1 MALKNLI
8 VLADDSPGCAA
19 RIETALV
26 MADKFDAYLTGVY
39 AQEAEHLP
47 NQVLVE
53 LPDEIREMVQIR
65 ISEAT
70 ALSAQEVAHQF
81 RDQVEQ
87 AGRTD
92 KSDWRLINGN
102 PNYVA
107 AVVSRYA
114 DLVIAG
120 QSPPKAHESKFVDP
134 GEVVST
140 SGRPMFVVPQVF
152 KPKGYTGH
160 AVLAWNGS
168 REAARAS
175 SDAMMILGPESK
187 VTVVLL
193 GPRSEMPESFGFDI
207 GEHLHRHG
215 VSVEQVEL
223 EPKSGDR
230 GMDLIN
236 CAKDIDA
243 DLIVMGAYTRSRL
256 REEVFGGVTRTVM
269 KNMTMPIFLS
279 H

>member
-8 VLADDSPGCAA
+8 VLADSSSGCAA

-26 MADKFDAYLTGVY
+26 MANKFDAYLTGVY
-39 AQEAEHLP
+39 AQGAEYIPDQMLA
-47 NQVLVE
+47 E
-53 LPDEIREMVQIR
+53 LPYDIRETVHTRM
-65 ISEAT
+65 
-70 ALSAQEVAHQF
+70 LEVANEGAQRIAQIFH
-81 RDQVEQ
+81 DQVEQ
-87 AGRTD
+87 AGRAD
-92 KSDWRLINGN
+92 KSAWRVIQSH

-120 QSPPKAHESKFVDP
+120 QSPPKAVESEIVDP

-140 SGRPMFVVPQVF
+140 SGRPMFVVPQKF

-160 AVLAWNGS
+160 ALLGWNGS
-168 REAARAS
+168 REAARAI

-187 VTVVLL
+187 VTVAFM
-193 GPRSEMPESFGFDI
+193 GPASEMPESFGFDI
-207 GEHLHRHG
+207 GEHLQRHG

-223 EPKSGDR
+223 ERKGGDSGK
-230 GMDLIN
+230 DLIHY
-236 CAKDIDA
+236 AGEVGA
-243 DLIVMGAYTRSRL
+243 DLIVMGAYTQSRL
-256 REEVFGGVTRTVM
+256 REEVFGGATRTVLR
-269 KNMTMPIFLS
+269 NMTTPIFLS

>member
-8 VLADDSPGCAA
+8 VLADNSSGCAA

-39 AQEAEHLP
+39 AQGTETIP
-47 NQVLVE
+47 DQVFAE
-53 LPDEIREMVQIR
+53 LPYDIRETVHARM
-65 ISEAT
+65 
-70 ALSAQEVAHQF
+70 LEVANEGAQHIAQIF
-81 RDQVEQ
+81 HDQVEH
-87 AGRTD
+87 AGRAD
-92 KSDWRLINGN
+92 KSAWRVIQGH

-120 QSPPKAHESKFVDP
+120 QSPPKAVESETVDP

-140 SGRPMFVVPQVF
+140 SGRPMFIVPQTF

-160 AVLAWNGS
+160 ALLGWNGS
-168 REAARAS
+168 REAARAI

-187 VTVVLL
+187 VTVAFM
-193 GPRSEMPESFGFDI
+193 GPTSEMPESFGFDI
-207 GEHLHRHG
+207 GEHLQRHG
-215 VSVEQVEL
+215 VAVEQVEL
-223 EPKSGDR
+223 ERKGGDSGK
-230 GMDLIN
+230 DLIHY
-236 CAKDIDA
+236 AGEVGA
-243 DLIVMGAYTRSRL
+243 DLIVMGAYTHSRL
-256 REEVFGGVTRTVM
+256 REEVFGGATRTVLR
-269 KNMTMPIFLS
+269 NMTTPIFLS

>member
-1 MALKNLI
+1 MALKDII

-26 MADKFDAYLTGVY
+26 MADKFDAHLTGVY
-39 AQEAEHLP
+39 AQESEYIP
-47 NQVLVE
+47 EQVLVE
-53 LPDEIREMVQIR
+53 LPSEIGKTVKTRML
-65 ISEAT
+65 EAA
-70 ALSAQEVAHQF
+70 ALGAQEIAKMF

-87 AGRTD
+87 AGRAD
-92 KSDWRLINGN
+92 KADWQLIHGH

-120 QSPPKAHESKFVDP
+120 QSPPKAPESKIVDP
-134 GEVVST
+134 GEVVAT

-168 REAARAS
+168 REAARAI
-175 SDAMMILGPESK
+175 SDAKMILGPESK
-187 VTVVLL
+187 VTVAFL
-193 GPRSEMPESFGFDI
+193 GPKSEMPESFGFDI
-207 GEHLHRHG
+207 GAHLQRHG
-215 VSVEQVEL
+215 VGVDQVEI
-223 EPKSGDR
+223 EHKSKDR
-230 GMDLIN
+230 GIDMIN
-236 CAKDIDA
+236 YAKSVGA
-243 DLIVMGAYTRSRL
+243 DLIVMGAYTHSRL
-256 REEVFGGVTRTVM
+256 REEVFGGVTSTVL
-269 KNMTMPIFLS
+269 KNMSTPVFLS